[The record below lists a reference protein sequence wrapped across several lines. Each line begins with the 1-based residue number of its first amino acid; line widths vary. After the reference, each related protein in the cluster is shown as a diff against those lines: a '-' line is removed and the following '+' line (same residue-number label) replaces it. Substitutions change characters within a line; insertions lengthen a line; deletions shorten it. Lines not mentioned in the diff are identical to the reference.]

1 MFDKKAV
8 KEVFTLALPAVGEML
23 LYMIVWVFDTMM
35 VGQYGGNIAVSAV
48 GLASEILYT
57 FSNIFITMGISIGI
71 TSLVARNIGAGNY
84 SDAEIYAS
92 HGLLLGSIISF
103 VISTLIFIFSK
114 YFLILAGASA
124 DVLAAGSMFI
134 RITSIGIFFNMLMS
148 LFNAILRA
156 AGNTKTPMYA
166 AAIVIAVNLVLDWI
180 LIFGRFGFPA
190 LGVKGSAIATLIA
203 QISGFIFI
211 LCYYLIYPEIKI
223 SLDKMLKLR
232 KKILIEITKLSFPSS
247 LQEAAF
253 DISRLISVFMIMH
266 LGTIAFAADQITT
279 TIESISF
286 MPGWGFAVAA
296 TTLVGQKVGAR
307 DFNGAKEYSY
317 IAATFAVAIMGI
329 GSIMFLTIPHTL
341 IKAFIIEPDVVKIGV
356 LCLMIASVEQP
367 FMALGMVFAGSL
379 KGAGNTKSPFAVSF
393 ASSWFIRLPL
403 MYYVIYILK
412 LSVVYVWWVTAIQWS
427 FEGILMYLLFI
438 REMKKIKNRTT

>member
-1 MFDKKAV
+1 MFDKRAV
-8 KEVFTLALPAVGEML
+8 KDVFTLALPAVGEML

-57 FSNIFITMGISIGI
+57 FSSIFITMGISIGI
-71 TSLVARNIGAGNY
+71 TSLVARNIGARNY
-84 SDAEIYAS
+84 NDAQIYAS
-92 HGLLLGSIISF
+92 QGLLLGSIISF
-103 VISTLIFIFSK
+103 VISSLIFICSK
-114 YFLILAGASA
+114 YILIFASA
-124 DVLAAGSMFI
+124 SANVLAAGNMFI
-134 RITSIGIFFNMLMS
+134 KIASIGMFFNMLMS

-156 AGNTKTPMYA
+156 TGNTKTPMYA
-166 AAIVIAVNLVLDWI
+166 AVIVIAINLALDWI
-180 LIFGRFGFPA
+180 LIFGRFGLPA

-223 SLDKMLKLR
+223 PVNKIFKVR
-232 KKILIEITKLSFPSS
+232 KKILFEILKLSFPSS
-247 LQEAAF
+247 LEEAAF
-253 DISRLISVFMIMH
+253 DIGRLISVFMVMR
-266 LGTIAFAADQITT
+266 LGTVAFAANQITT

-307 DFNGAKEYSY
+307 DFNGAKEYSL
-317 IAATFAVAIMGI
+317 ISATFAATIMGI

-341 IKAFIIEPDVVKIGV
+341 IKAFIVEPDVIKIGV
-356 LCLMIASVEQP
+356 LCLMVASVEQP

-412 LSVVYVWWVTAIQWS
+412 LSVVYIWWVTAIQWS
-427 FEGILMYLLFI
+427 FEGILMYIFFV
-438 REMKKIKNRTT
+438 REIKKLKNRTD